1 MYKFCVSQVI
11 PPPEWS
17 PQSRNV
23 PDDFICSSVHEQTRE
38 QLLLGASQ
46 VVNKKKDPMSYVD
59 YANMVKKNE
68 SELIETDFEN
78 SFWADDKNKILYS
91 IDNNL
96 CLFGENVLLWN
107 LNKLTNVHSNIH
119 GTRIEN
125 VSFILKLFLNNINI
139 TQ

>member
-1 MYKFCVSQVI
+1 MI

-23 PDDFICSSVHEQTRE
+23 PDDFICSIYEQTRE
-38 QLLLGASQ
+38 QLCLGASE
-46 VVNKKKDPMSYVD
+46 VVNEKKYPMSYVD

-68 SELIETDFEN
+68 SELIETELEN

-91 IDNNL
+91 IDNSL
-96 CLFGENVLLWN
+96 SLFGENVLLWN
-107 LNKLTNVHSNIH
+107 LNNLTNVHSNIH

-125 VSFILKLFLNNINI
+125 ASFILKLFLNNINI
-139 TQ
+139 KSI